1 MTTSEAAE
9 SPDSEPGFPV
19 VSSSP
24 DEAVPPAPPKPRV
37 GKVDLAL
44 GVLNGVLGDYLHRQ
58 NNALATPMGL
68 YHEGRALPVE
78 REALRSA
85 HPHSTGRVALW
96 VHGLAV
102 TEAVWAFPAEPT
114 TDYGSLLERDAGFTP
129 LYLRYNTGL
138 HISDNGEALAHL
150 LQRLV
155 AEFPVP
161 ITELVLVGYSMGG
174 LVLRSACHIA
184 SEACL
189 PWLSLVRRSYSIG
202 VPHFGSPLERMGTV
216 VAQVL
221 RAVPN
226 PYTRLVA
233 DVVDLRSSGVK
244 DLGVARLRR
253 QDWEDTTSPCTPLLP
268 PPGIAHHLIV
278 GALGEQGKWLSAMF
292 GDGVVSLAS
301 ASGRTGPRDTS
312 PLFPPENV
320 KVVAGIDHVSLAH
333 HAEVYARLRES
344 LAVEVA

>member
-1 MTTSEAAE
+1 MAS
-9 SPDSEPGFPV
+9 
-19 VSSSP
+19 
-24 DEAVPPAPPKPRV
+24 V
-37 GKVDLAL
+37 GKVDVAL

-68 YHEGRALPVE
+68 YHQGLPLPVE
-78 REALRSA
+78 REALRAA
-85 HPHSTGRVALW
+85 HPTSTGRVALW

-102 TEAVWAFPAEPT
+102 TEAVWAFPSEPT
-114 TDYGSLLERDAGFTP
+114 TDYGTLLERDAGFTP

-138 HISDNGEALAHL
+138 HISDNGETLAHL

-161 ITELVLVGYSMGG
+161 IAELVLVGYSMGG
-174 LVLRSACHIA
+174 LVLRSACHLA
-184 SEACL
+184 DEAGL
-189 PWLSLVRRSYSIG
+189 PWLCLVRRSCSIG

-253 QDWEDTTSPCTPLLP
+253 QDWEDTSTPCTPLRP
-268 PPGIAHHLIV
+268 PQGIAHHLIV
-278 GALGEQGKWLSAMF
+278 GALGQEGRWVSALF
-292 GDGVVSLAS
+292 GDGVISLAS
-301 ASGRTGPRDTS
+301 ASGRTGPRDSS
-312 PLFPPENV
+312 PLFPAQNV
-320 KVVAGIDHVSLAH
+320 QVVAGIDHVTLAH
-333 HAEVYARLRES
+333 HASVYERLRAS
-344 LAVEVA
+344 LTMEAS